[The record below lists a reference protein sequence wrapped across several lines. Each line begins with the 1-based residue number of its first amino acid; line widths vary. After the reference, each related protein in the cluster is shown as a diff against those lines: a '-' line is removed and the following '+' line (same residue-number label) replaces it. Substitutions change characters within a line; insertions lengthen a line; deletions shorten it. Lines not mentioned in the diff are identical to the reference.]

1 MRLCPALVFPNCR
14 GGSRQNPNGLVT
26 VRGNWPALCGPFAI
40 LRLPVFP
47 GRQGW
52 SCPLAFP
59 PGLSRC
65 QSWSGSLVFP
75 RRFPLFEGFGFH
87 RRVTKFFTVLK
98 KVPLMETRQRL
109 HTAILD
115 SLRSF
120 PHVIVLAATREFGAC
135 LSRLSERFSEQL
147 PRG

>member
-1 MRLCPALVFPNCR
+1 MYNS
-14 GGSRQNPNGLVT
+14 SRSAAHVVGLSSVQGWSPVPPPGGLVT
-26 VRGNWPALCGPFAI
+26 V
-40 LRLPVFP
+40 P
-47 GRQGW
+47 GKEAHLGGFFYIWCPSFRAVRAGHARW
-52 SCPLAFP
+52 SF
-59 PGLSRC
+59 
-65 QSWSGSLVFP
+65 LVFIA
-75 RRFPLFEGFGFH
+75 
-87 RRVTKFFTVLK
+87 VK